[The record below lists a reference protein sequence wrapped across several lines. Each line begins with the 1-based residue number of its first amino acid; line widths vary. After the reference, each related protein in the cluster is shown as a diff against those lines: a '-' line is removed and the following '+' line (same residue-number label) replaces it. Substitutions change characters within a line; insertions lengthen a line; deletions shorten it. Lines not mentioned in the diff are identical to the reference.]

1 MLKPKELTKVLEQA
15 NTGGFQCTLLLNPE
29 GSLMAFA
36 GKCDKKE
43 NITAAVAANIWMSNA
58 KSAKSAFQDEGLQYI
73 VMDCE
78 DGKVAIRRVANLLLC
93 VYTAESVGLGMLRA
107 KVEALARYL
116 EEPLKQI
123 ASP

>member
-1 MLKPKELTKVLEQA
+1 MHAVRGRLHIPRPLTCPNLYQALES
-15 NTGGFQCTLLLNPE
+15 GRVYFPPFFSRSPRLLNPE

-78 DGKVAIRRVANLLLC
+78 
-93 VYTAESVGLGMLRA
+93 VGIIHRHT
-107 KVEALARYL
+107 V
-116 EEPLKQI
+116 
-123 ASP
+123 

>member
-1 MLKPKELTKVLEQA
+1 
-15 NTGGFQCTLLLNPE
+15 
-29 GSLMAFA
+29 MAFA

-78 DGKVAIRRVANLLLC
+78 
-93 VYTAESVGLGMLRA
+93 VGIIHRHT
-107 KVEALARYL
+107 V
-116 EEPLKQI
+116 
-123 ASP
+123 

>member
-1 MLKPKELTKVLEQA
+1 
-15 NTGGFQCTLLLNPE
+15 
-29 GSLMAFA
+29 MAFA

-78 DGKVAIRRVANLLLC
+78 VHIHR
-93 VYTAESVGLGMLRA
+93 
-107 KVEALARYL
+107 
-116 EEPLKQI
+116 Q
-123 ASP
+123 